1 MEPESHTDTRAAEV
15 AAITSAPLTWSRGQ
29 EVVHPTRAG
38 YLATVSAFKDAGY
51 ITCSDLCAVDYL
63 TAKDHRP
70 LPEGVASE
78 RFEIV
83 VSLLSIER
91 AQRIRLR
98 VQVPESDLSIDSL
111 FYLYPGTE
119 NMEREVFDLF
129 GITFNNHPDMTRILM
144 PPDWEGHPLRKD
156 FGVGRVPVQFREA
169 PGPR

>member
-1 MEPESHTDTRAAEV
+1 MEPESRTSTRAAEV

-38 YLATVSAFKDAGY
+38 YFATVSAFKDAGY
-51 ITCSDLCAVDYL
+51 VTCSDLCAVDYL
-63 TAKDHRP
+63 TAKDRRP
-70 LPEGVASE
+70 LPEGIASE

-98 VQVPESDLSIDSL
+98 IQVPESDLSIDSL